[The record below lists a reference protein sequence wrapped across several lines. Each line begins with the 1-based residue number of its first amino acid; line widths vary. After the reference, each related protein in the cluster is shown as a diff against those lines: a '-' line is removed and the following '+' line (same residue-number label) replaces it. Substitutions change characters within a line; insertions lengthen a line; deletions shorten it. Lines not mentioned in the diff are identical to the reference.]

1 MPRRK
6 LMPDVIQAQDL
17 VTFPPTTLVRAA
29 VRKMTDKRIGAV
41 MVTEDG
47 ALKGIFTERD
57 LTVRVVAQGRDPDTT
72 TLAEVMTANPDTLP
86 PDALAFAAFEMML
99 SHTYRHLPVV
109 DNGKVVGIIS
119 IRDLFSVVKAQL
131 EQDLK
136 ERDEFIFGSSY
147 SVGAG
152 A

>member
-17 VTFPPTTLVRAA
+17 ITFSPTTLVRAA
-29 VRKMTDKRIGAV
+29 VRKMTDRRIGAV

-57 LTVRVVAQGRDPDTT
+57 LIVRVVAQGRDPDTT

-86 PDALAFAAFEMML
+86 PDALAFAAFELML
-99 SHTYRHLPVV
+99 SRSYRHLPVV
-109 DNGKVVGIIS
+109 DNGKIVGIVS
-119 IRDLFSVVKAQL
+119 IRDLFTVVKAQL

-136 ERDEFIFGSSY
+136 EREEFIFGSSY